1 MHVNLIAPVFAILR
15 TISKQSQFRGCTAVT
30 GTIINK
36 QALLW
41 HNLLLRKDITEEIL
55 IRLHILYFIRT
66 IHRIEII
73 ADRMTVGREDLAVY
87 PSRNIRVGIAEQD

>member
-1 MHVNLIAPVFAILR
+1 MLVNLIAPVFAILWA
-15 TISKQSQFRGCTAVT
+15 ISKQSQFRGCTAVT

-73 ADRMTVGREDLAVY
+73 ADRMTVGRECLAVY
-87 PSRNIRVGIAEQD
+87 PG

>member
-1 MHVNLIAPVFAILR
+1 MLVNLIAPVFAILW

-55 IRLHILYFIRT
+55 IRLHILCLIGT
-66 IHRIEII
+66 VHRIEII
-73 ADRMTVGREDLAVY
+73 ADRMTVAGERLAVY
-87 PSRNIRVGIAEQD
+87 PG